1 MVACHRGGAP
11 PLPPTS
17 APSCAVAAEHVR
29 LLIGPER
36 PRAAKIRD
44 VLAARCDADGWSPE
58 ARMCMATTESL
69 RKPQHCKAMLTID
82 QHEALDLALDALA
95 LRVSASR
102 IPQACNEYQTLL
114 DRLGTCAA
122 IPPQMHPVL
131 VQTYRD
137 ILREWARRAT
147 PDATILAARCSAM
160 ADTLRKAV
168 APPCGW

>member
-1 MVACHRGGAP
+1 MVACHLGGAP
-11 PLPPTS
+11 PLPPGS

-44 VLAARCDADGWSPE
+44 VLAARCDADRWSPE
-58 ARMCMATTESL
+58 VRTCMVTTASL
-69 RKPQHCKAMLTID
+69 RKPQHCKAMLTME

-102 IPQACNEYQTLL
+102 IPQVCNEYQTLL

>member
-1 MVACHRGGAP
+1 MMACHPGGAP
-11 PLPPTS
+11 PLQPASP
-17 APSCAVAAEHVR
+17 PSCAVAAEHVR
-29 LLIGPER
+29 QLIGPER
-36 PRAAKIRD
+36 PRAGKIRD
-44 VLAARCDADGWSPE
+44 VLATRCDQDGWSAE
-58 ARMCMATTESL
+58 VRACVVSTVSL
-69 RKPQHCKAMLTID
+69 SKPQHCKAMLTPD
-82 QHEALDLALDALA
+82 QHEALDAALDALA

-102 IPQACNEYQTLL
+102 VPQVCNEYQTLL
-114 DRLGTCAA
+114 HRLGTCTA

-147 PDATILAARCSAM
+147 PDATILAARCSSM